1 MMATLA
7 AFALLLAAPAVRA
20 QTQSQSQSQIQAQT
34 TAAAVSGLNGKVSV
48 EGGTIG
54 TSAQQSATAITQGS
68 ITVPL
73 GHSFGLQVDGAAS
86 TAFNSFF
93 GSGGAHLFWRDP
105 AIGLV
110 GPIAGFG
117 GGAGTL
123 SGLYGGEADLYAG
136 LFTVGLR
143 AGYMSSTSAFGGL
156 NGGFYLGTL
165 TLYPVPDLALSIE
178 GGQLAGL
185 AVGQARIEYQPD
197 LLAGRNISFY
207 VSGIAGDFGVY
218 RATAGVRFYLGSDK
232 PLIRRHREDDPPALS
247 SLALEALSQKSF
259 CASFGRRVAV
269 GGCIN
274 PSLYPYVPPPPPPG
288 G

>member
-1 MMATLA
+1 MMA
-7 AFALLLAAPAVRA
+7 LLAACALIAPTPAVWA
-20 QTQSQSQSQIQAQT
+20 QTQRQT
-34 TAAAVSGLNGKVSV
+34 QGPAVSGLNGKVSV

-54 TSAQQSATAITQGS
+54 TNAQQSATAITQGS
-68 ITVPL
+68 ITTPL

-93 GSGGAHLFWRDP
+93 GSGGVHLFWRDP
-105 AIGLV
+105 AIGLI
-110 GPIAGFG
+110 GPMASFG
-117 GGAGTL
+117 GGAGTQ

-136 LFTVGLR
+136 VFTLGIR
-143 AGYMSSTSAFGGL
+143 AGYASSTSAFGSL

-185 AVGQARIEYQPD
+185 AVGQARIEYQPE
-197 LLAGRNISFY
+197 LRAGRNISFY
-207 VSGIAGDFGVY
+207 ASGIAGDLGVY
-218 RATAGVRFYLGSDK
+218 RATAGVRYYFGSDK

-274 PSLYPYVPPPPPPG
+274 PSNLLAPYVPPPPG